1 MSGYTNDYIQREVE
15 NKVLREGGF
24 STFWVEENS
33 RRSVVVTGMFAD
45 GRLVS
50 EGGQYPFVAC
60 RIGAAR
66 NHGANHD
73 NP

>member
-15 NKVLREGGF
+15 NKVRRGGGF

-33 RRSVVVTGMFAD
+33 RRAGVVTDMFAD

-60 RIGAAR
+60 RIDAAR
-66 NHGANHD
+66 KQGANHD
-73 NP
+73 